1 MRIEIYRAWT
11 LTQGK
16 VWRWRAVAQNGNI
29 LASGEGYKRRIDME
43 AALTALRLQFPL
55 APETVV

>member
-16 VWRWRAVAQNGNI
+16 VWRWRAVHSNGNV
-29 LASGEGYKRRIDME
+29 LASGEGYKRKIDME
-43 AALTALRLQFPL
+43 AAITTLRREF
-55 APETVV
+55 AMAEEWTV